1 MEIKSTNVEIDP
13 NTKDTFVEK
22 NFFSQD
28 IPLGERTSVFNSLF
42 FHYKEN
48 WKSSF
53 GLMLILSIGIT
64 SLGLSEDSPATI
76 IGAMIITP
84 LGQPIVALGGAIAL
98 GWRKQSFRMLG
109 IIVIGT
115 IISIVLASLFGLIMT
130 DVTPNQ
136 EILIRTSPDLRDLGI
151 ALFAGAAGAYGYYR
165 SEYSTVLAGVAIS
178 VALVP
183 PLCSCGLMIEEGHF
197 ILAKGSFLL
206 FITNLIGVAFSAILV
221 FFLLG
226 LKQKH
231 KRRWFYT
238 GTIIVILVGAS
249 IIFPLA
255 LNFNNFN
262 SAALFQTSIYEK
274 AGKVLNLTKNSPS
287 IKDISIQGTAAII
300 IIEPFPDNVD
310 EERQLTS
317 ELERATGLQVF
328 LKKPSQ

>member
-1 MEIKSTNVEIDP
+1 MEIVPIE
-13 NTKDTFVEK
+13 KDVLVEK

-28 IPLGERTSVFNSLF
+28 IPPEERTAVFNSLF
-42 FHYKEN
+42 FHFKKN

-53 GLMLILSIGIT
+53 GLMLILSIGIA
-64 SLGLSEDSPATI
+64 SLGLSENSSATI
-76 IGAMIITP
+76 IGAMIIAP

-130 DVTPNQ
+130 DVKPNQ

-255 LNFNNFN
+255 FNFNNFN
-262 SAALFQTSIYEK
+262 SAARFQTSVYEK
-274 AGKVLNLTKNSPS
+274 AGKVLNLSKDSPS
-287 IKDISIQGTAAII
+287 IKEYFNTRYRSHHY
-300 IIEPFPDNVD
+300 N
-310 EERQLTS
+310 
-317 ELERATGLQVF
+317 
-328 LKKPSQ
+328 